1 MVFVWV
7 LLNAV
12 PILYLPTSI
21 TLLSERLRL
30 SAVPNQMD
38 KPIDL
43 WFGSLIFH
51 VLELYLSTHYSF
63 INHGFQMRLLLIPA
77 FFDCALNRGQD
88 GIQPNEAS
96 EGKGGKEARIPK
108 ITKNRC
114 SGAQIPT

>member
-7 LLNAV
+7 LLTAV
-12 PILYLPTSI
+12 PFLYLPTSI

-30 SAVPNQMD
+30 GAVPNQMD

-63 INHGFQMRLLLIPA
+63 INQGLQMRFLLIPA
-77 FFDCALNRGQD
+77 FFIVLLT
-88 GIQPNEAS
+88 
-96 EGKGGKEARIPK
+96 EGKMEYDQMKLVKARVARK
-108 ITKNRC
+108 QELRK
-114 SGAQIPT
+114 